1 MGSKKR
7 SIFTVDEFQFP
18 YDYTFPGKSRQEELL
33 FAVREN
39 KSVLY
44 ARLLGAAFF
53 GLFGVMVT
61 WGLIWAIGAALGLA
75 GASFALLMTGL
86 IVAITLLAMWW
97 IYRLW
102 NDSIAVLTTKRLA
115 KFIATTPFN
124 RHSLSLPLEQV
135 VDTGA
140 YTKGFLQAIF
150 RLGTFTARS
159 AAASS
164 GVATDDPQRINKKYF
179 YIENVAAA
187 EDLQHYVNK
196 LLYNYRHEAD
206 RLEDFRPF
214 IPELKGEARKRF
226 MEEWP
231 RYWS

>member
-1 MGSKKR
+1 MQ
-7 SIFTVDEFQFP
+7 SIFDVQRFEFP
-18 YDYTFPGKSRQEELL
+18 YEYDFPGKSRQEELL

-44 ARLLGAAFF
+44 FRYAA
-53 GLFGVMVT
+53 
-61 WGLIWAIGAALGLA
+61 AIGTAVVAIAVLFIGAGFAQQQLGLEL
-75 GASFALLMTGL
+75 GGIILTVSLFIVLLTVLGL
-86 IVAITLLAMWW
+86 WW
-97 IYRLW
+97 INRLW
-102 NDSIAVLTTKRLA
+102 RDSIAVLTTKRLA

-140 YTKGFLQAIF
+140 YTKGFIQAFF

-164 GVATDDPQRINKKYF
+164 GAATDDPGRINKKYF
-179 YIENVAAA
+179 YTENVSAA

-196 LLYNYRHEAD
+196 LLYNYRHETD
-206 RLEDFRPF
+206 RIQDFRPF
-214 IPELKGEARKRF
+214 IPYMKGERRKRF
-226 MEEWP
+226 MEDWP